1 MPTQFIT
8 VANQKGGV
16 GKTTTA
22 VNVGHGLALLGNE
35 VLICDLDPQ
44 GQCASFL
51 GMPRE
56 SGIFNLLVAG
66 QPLSQVMRRANNHE
80 HQRPNLM
87 LIPGDKRTATANLV
101 LMAEGFHLDVLAKA
115 MEGIHPAFVI
125 FDTSPSVGTFQE
137 AALFASDYLLIPCE
151 TDYPSTEGVAGVMA
165 TLNTVQ
171 ELGGHCK
178 LLGVL
183 PTMYDDVTRESK
195 ATLANLKEHFGDAAL
210 AVIHRATVL
219 RECAAQGITIW
230 ERDPRSRAAQ
240 EYNSLVWKVLQH
252 G

>member
-1 MPTQFIT
+1 
-8 VANQKGGV
+8 
-16 GKTTTA
+16 
-22 VNVGHGLALLGNE
+22 
-35 VLICDLDPQ
+35 
-44 GQCASFL
+44 
-51 GMPRE
+51 
-56 SGIFNLLVAG
+56 
-66 QPLSQVMRRANNHE
+66 
-80 HQRPNLM
+80 
-87 LIPGDKRTATANLV
+87 
-101 LMAEGFHLDVLAKA
+101 
-115 MEGIHPAFVI
+115 
-125 FDTSPSVGTFQE
+125 
-137 AALFASDYLLIPCE
+137 
-151 TDYPSTEGVAGVMA
+151 MA

-240 EYNSLVWKVLQH
+240 EYNSVVWKVLQH